1 MFIALMVDRSRGQ
14 QEIAAAVF
22 GPKLSSA
29 ALNTAVAP
37 VTSEVCPP
45 LWLDIF
51 RCLIDATGHEPAGE
65 SRTPQRTDSIE
76 NYETFAIAA
85 AAAVWIGGGESGSRS
100 ADGKHEAW
108 VSWYGAKLGP
118 LITASRAGCGS
129 GKFLV
134 LGNTRGGVGEVDVRP
149 GAGWEGHTIEAQRW
163 EDWGRSSLQA
173 AWNFPSRVGET
184 CSGPYTD
191 RSPPPI
197 VLPPFA
203 AWLRVV
209 LRSGNDCREGRLE
222 GYLRRMAREV
232 YLPCEF
238 QGASGEMARQWL
250 AALIEAEVGAEGE
263 DDIKPGVSPA
273 DAAKE
278 SRSLQGSAGRHATCR
293 RRAVKAFFREELLR
307 FGVGD
312 APVAPVGGPLTWL
325 WPLEAVVT
333 ACGRAGPLGGG
344 MRARRRS
351 LYKGSK
357 DLDADGTGEE
367 LNGPPTALGRALC
380 AVPHDLLCGS
390 RRFGGSGGRPPPAT
404 LRAFATRAVD
414 LLARAL
420 ATPPCRHWSVA
431 RQLIIGLGLLYHA
444 LAKPESSNSSKES
457 QGTHGAKRGKSCAMN
472 LESSSAFSEA
482 AAAQAAAL
490 ATIES
495 LMRIALG
502 LDSEKGEKCNGSS
515 SESMEGRHRVNAFNK
530 NRTPVLP
537 SSCRALLPLEAA
549 GCGGSQELAEALMCA
564 GAWRTAG
571 VFVRRREFPRC
582 PPCERTSPAECTT
595 EHRDPSTATA
605 KPLECD
611 QPNGAVSTP
620 ATPLNVAKKAR
631 RDTGAETFDSLHGV
645 PSAGDFNGSRQD
657 KTFPSVSNALHS
669 NGGLVAED
677 TMTSSSRRV
686 LPPRTASR
694 SERVKRP
701 GNA

>member
-1 MFIALMVDRSRGQ
+1 M
-14 QEIAAAVF
+14 F
-22 GPKLSSA
+22 GPKLSST
-29 ALNTAVAP
+29 ALDTAVAP
-37 VTSEVCPP
+37 VTSEAAPP
-45 LWLDIF
+45 LWLDIL

-65 SRTPQRTDSIE
+65 SRTDSIE

-108 VSWYGAKLGP
+108 VLWYGAKLGP
-118 LITASRAGCGS
+118 LISASRNGCGS

-134 LGNTRGGVGEVDVRP
+134 LDSTRGGVGEVDVRP

-173 AWNFPSRVGET
+173 AWNFSSRVGET
-184 CSGPYTD
+184 CTGPCTD
-191 RSPPPI
+191 QSPPPI
-197 VLPPFA
+197 ILPPFA

-209 LRSGNDCREGRLE
+209 LRSGNDCQEGRLE

-250 AALIEAEVGAEGE
+250 AALIEAEVAADGE
-263 DDIKPGVSPA
+263 DGIKPGVSSA

-278 SRSLQGSAGRHATCR
+278 SSSSQGSAGRHAACR

-344 MRARRRS
+344 MRARYRS
-351 LYKGSK
+351 LHKGSK
-357 DLDADGTGEE
+357 DLDAVGTGVE
-367 LNGPPTALGRALC
+367 LNGPPTALARALC

-431 RQLIIGLGLLYHA
+431 RQLMIGLGLLYHA
-444 LAKPESSNSSKES
+444 LAKPESSISGRES
-457 QGTHGAKRGKSCAMN
+457 QGTYCAAKRGASCELN
-472 LESSSAFSEA
+472 VGSSRSFSEA
-482 AAAQAAAL
+482 AAAQTAAL
-490 ATIES
+490 ATIKS

-515 SESMEGRHRVNAFNK
+515 SESMEGRHRVNAFSK

-549 GCGGSQELAEALMCA
+549 DSGGSQELAEALMCA

-571 VFVRRREFPRC
+571 VFARRR
-582 PPCERTSPAECTT
+582 PPCERTPPSEYTT
-595 EHRDPSTATA
+595 EHRYPSTA
-605 KPLECD
+605 KILPLECG
-611 QPNGAVSTP
+611 QPNGAV
-620 ATPLNVAKKAR
+620 ATPLNIAKKAR
-631 RDTGAETFDSLHGV
+631 RDTGAETFDSLNGV
-645 PSAGDFNGSRQD
+645 SSAGDVNGCRQD
-657 KTFPSVSNALHS
+657 KTLPSMGNAIRS
-669 NGGLVAED
+669 NGSLVAED
-677 TMTSSSRRV
+677 TATYSSRRV
-686 LPPRTASR
+686 LPPRITSR
-694 SERVKRP
+694 SERGKRP
-701 GNA
+701 GNT

>member
-1 MFIALMVDRSRGQ
+1 M
-14 QEIAAAVF
+14 F
-22 GPKLSSA
+22 GPKLSST
-29 ALNTAVAP
+29 ALDTAIAP
-37 VTSEVCPP
+37 VTSEACPP
-45 LWLDIF
+45 LWLDIL
-51 RCLIDATGHEPAGE
+51 RCLVDATGNEPARE
-65 SRTPQRTDSIE
+65 STTDSIE

-100 ADGKHEAW
+100 AGGKHEAW

-118 LITASRAGCGS
+118 LISASRTGCGS
-129 GKFLV
+129 GRFLV
-134 LGNTRGGVGEVDVRP
+134 LDSTRGGVGEVGVRP
-149 GAGWEGHTIEAQRW
+149 GAGWEGHTIESKNW

-184 CSGPYTD
+184 CTGPCTD
-191 RSPPPI
+191 LSPPPPPPI
-197 VLPPFA
+197 VLPPFS

-209 LRSGNDCREGRLE
+209 LRSGNDCQEGRLE

-250 AALIEAEVGAEGE
+250 AALIEAEVTAEGE
-263 DDIKPGVSPA
+263 DGIKSGVSSA
-273 DAAKE
+273 DAVKE
-278 SRSLQGSAGRHATCR
+278 SSSLQRSAGRHAACR

-312 APVAPVGGPLTWL
+312 TPVAPVGGPLTWL

-333 ACGRAGPLGGG
+333 ACGRSGPLGGG
-344 MRARRRS
+344 MRARYRA
-351 LYKGSK
+351 LHKGSN
-357 DLDADGTGEE
+357 DLAAVGTGAG
-367 LNGPPTALGRALC
+367 LNGPPTALARALC

-457 QGTHGAKRGKSCAMN
+457 QGVYYAKRGASFSLN
-472 LESSSAFSEA
+472 SAFSEA
-482 AAAQAAAL
+482 SAAQTAAL

-502 LDSEKGEKCNGSS
+502 LNGEKGEKCNSSS
-515 SESMEGRHRVNAFNK
+515 SEVMEGRHRVNVFSK

-549 GCGGSQELAEALMCA
+549 DCGGSQELAEALMCA

-571 VFVRRREFPRC
+571 VFARRREIPRC
-582 PPCERTSPAECTT
+582 PPSERASLAEYTT
-595 EHRDPSTATA
+595 EHCHPSTTKS
-605 KPLECD
+605 KPLECG
-611 QPNGAVSTP
+611 QPNGAV
-620 ATPLNVAKKAR
+620 ATPLTIAKKAR
-631 RDTGAETFDSLHGV
+631 RDTGAETSDSLNGV
-645 PSAGDFNGSRQD
+645 SSVGGANGSRQD
-657 KTFPSVSNALHS
+657 KTLPGKGNALRS
-669 NGGLVAED
+669 NGSLVAED
-677 TMTSSSRRV
+677 TTTYPSRRV
-686 LPPRTASR
+686 LSSRIASR
-694 SERVKRP
+694 SERGKRP